1 MLIETTSASKYV
13 VSHWYGIQT
22 HKQLTKHMCWSFGL
36 SRRAALKCRAV
47 RLSKADLG
55 RDKSEAATRLTKAW
69 RDSTCCW
76 CCWYV
81 ATTHRNQDIHG
92 CTCLQYA
99 AKEGQARGT
108 AGTSWHCLIRHLDES
123 DKDSFI
129 KFYQS
134 WNQQDKRSY
143 GDHHS
148 PFFKIH
154 PSKLKTFFLLAILTI
169 HFLHPF
175 VSAWKFHL
183 GIFTLCYRT
192 FGNLSC
198 TLEISSPWF
207 GDLAETRLNKSLQR
221 LNKSPKRPNKS
232 LQRLNKSLQRLNK
245 SLQRLNK
252 SLQRLNKSLQRLNK
266 SPKRLNKSLQRLN
279 KSPKRLNKSLQMLNK
294 SPKRPNKS
302 LQRPNK
308 SPKRLNKSPKRLNKS
323 LQRLN
328 KSLQRLNKSPKRL
341 NKSLQRLNKSPKRLN
356 KSLQRL
362 NKSPKRLNKSLQRL
376 SNSLQRLNK
385 SPKRLNKSLQRLNKS
400 PKG

>member
-1 MLIETTSASKYV
+1 M
-13 VSHWYGIQT
+13 SHWYGIQT

-36 SRRAALKCRAV
+36 SRRAALKCGAV

-154 PSKLKTFFLLAILTI
+154 PSKLKTFFCWPSWPSTFYILLFQPESFILA
-169 HFLHPF
+169 F
-175 VSAWKFHL
+175 S
-183 GIFTLCYRT
+183 LCVT
-192 FGNLSC
+192 GH
-198 TLEISSPWF
+198 LEICRA
-207 GDLAETRLNKSLQR
+207 LL
-221 LNKSPKRPNKS
+221 KSPALDLVTWQK
-232 LQRLNKSLQRLNK
+232 Q
-245 SLQRLNK
+245 
-252 SLQRLNKSLQRLNK
+252 
-266 SPKRLNKSLQRLN
+266 
-279 KSPKRLNKSLQMLNK
+279 
-294 SPKRPNKS
+294 
-302 LQRPNK
+302 
-308 SPKRLNKSPKRLNKS
+308 
-323 LQRLN
+323 
-328 KSLQRLNKSPKRL
+328 
-341 NKSLQRLNKSPKRLN
+341 
-356 KSLQRL
+356 
-362 NKSPKRLNKSLQRL
+362 
-376 SNSLQRLNK
+376 
-385 SPKRLNKSLQRLNKS
+385 
-400 PKG
+400 G